1 MSPFGSLLDNSIFR
15 QVFESASDMVILT
28 DPAGAIVQ
36 LNRAGAAAFPRESS
50 LGVPFWI
57 RLGLDEGSLPEI
69 LERHGSLKALVDSAE
84 RRILPETGRRVHDL
98 SLVPLGSDGAAGEG
112 YLLIL
117 KDVTARIDHRTEL
130 ERRVAD
136 RTRSLDR
143 SRKMLQSVFQ
153 GVGKG
158 IVLVDED
165 REVVETNQKACE
177 IFGLQPVNI
186 LGMRIHAFCAEGDR
200 DRVQR
205 IMETLLEGQVASA
218 EVEGLYVDRR
228 VFPAVFTF
236 SLIVVDGARLWTVI
250 VDDVTEQKRLERQ
263 LETEKNLT
271 EEANITLRNVLR
283 NIENEQRELVT
294 RLSRV
299 VAGDI
304 LPALD
309 KLKAGLPD
317 EIQAGCVD
325 YIEDLLVS
333 LTQGSEAE
341 LDAGLLHL
349 SRTEIRICKLIK
361 AGFSTKDICGMMNLA
376 FDTIQTHRKNI
387 RRKLGLAGS
396 GRTSLYGHLA
406 TRRL

>member
-1 MSPFGSLLDNSIFR
+1 MAPYGSLLDNSIFR
-15 QVFESASDMVILT
+15 QVFESASDIVILT
-28 DPAGAIVQ
+28 DPAGGIVQ
-36 LNRAGAAAFPRESS
+36 LNRAGAAVFPREST

-57 RLGLDEGSLPEI
+57 CLGWDEGSLAEI

-84 RRILPETGRRVHDL
+84 RRYLPDTGSSVFDI
-98 SLVPLGSDGAAGEG
+98 SLFPLGDGESGQEG
-112 YLLIL
+112 HLLIL
-117 KDVTARIDHRTEL
+117 KDITARIDQRTDL
-130 ERRVAD
+130 ERRVED
-136 RTRSLDR
+136 RTRSLTR

-165 REVVETNQKACE
+165 QEIVESNQRACE
-177 IFGLQPVNI
+177 IFGLQPANI
-186 LGMRIHAFCAEGDR
+186 LGMKVQALCAEKDR
-200 DRVQR
+200 WRLHG
-205 IMETLLEGQVASA
+205 IMESLVETQVASA
-218 EVEGLYVDRR
+218 EVEGVYVDRR
-228 VFPAVFTF
+228 SFPAVFTV

-250 VDDVTEQKRLERQ
+250 VDDITEQKAMKQQ
-263 LETEKNLT
+263 LEAEKNLT

-283 NIENEQRELVT
+283 NIENEQQELVT

-299 VAGDI
+299 IADDI

-309 KLKAGLPD
+309 KLKSALKD
-317 EIQAGCVD
+317 ELQSGTVD
-325 YIEDLLVS
+325 FIEELLVS

-349 SRTEIRICKLIK
+349 SRTEMRICKLIK

-376 FDTIQTHRKNI
+376 FDTIQTHRRNI

-406 TRRL
+406 GRKL